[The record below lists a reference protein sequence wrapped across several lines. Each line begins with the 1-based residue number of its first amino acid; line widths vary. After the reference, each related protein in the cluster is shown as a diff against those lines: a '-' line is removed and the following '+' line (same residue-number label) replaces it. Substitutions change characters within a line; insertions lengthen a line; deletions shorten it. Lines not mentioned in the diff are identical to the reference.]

1 MADKTLSKQRNKS
14 NNTGHLPTI
23 HHFFSKTMTKVG
35 EPPVLVK
42 SSSNVTFRDN
52 FLTARMTHTPSS
64 QSHVHL
70 FNPKITSGGH
80 RSSTATYKINLPG
93 RMQKNSSKDIKK
105 SSSFSLKN
113 DAAGNHL
120 YNIKNKSSLDLTS
133 KTHQTVQMIEHP
145 TSELGS
151 DPQSVSNNTVP

>member
-14 NNTGHLPTI
+14 NNVGHLPTI
-23 HHFFSKTMTKVG
+23 HQFFNKTMTKVG
-35 EPPVLVK
+35 EPGLVK

-52 FLTARMTHTPSS
+52 FITARMTHTPSS
-64 QSHVHL
+64 QSQVHL

-80 RSSTATYKINLPG
+80 RSNTATYKINLPG
-93 RMQKNSSKDIKK
+93 SMQKNSSKDIKK

-113 DAAGNHL
+113 DVAANNL

-151 DPQSVSNNTVP
+151 DP